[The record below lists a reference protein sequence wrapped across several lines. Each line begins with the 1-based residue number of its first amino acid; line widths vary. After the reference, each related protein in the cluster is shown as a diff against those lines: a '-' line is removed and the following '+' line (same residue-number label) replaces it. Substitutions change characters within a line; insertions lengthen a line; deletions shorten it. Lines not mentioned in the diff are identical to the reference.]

1 MFGGSLSETH
11 AQKICKIMDM
21 AVQNGAPIIG
31 LNDSGGAR
39 IQEGVASLAGYAE
52 VFQRNVLASGVVP
65 QISLIMGP
73 CAGGA
78 VYSPAMTDFIFMV
91 KASSYMFVTGPD
103 VVKTVTNEI
112 VSAEE
117 ELFSEDVEMV
127 YAPAEMGEVGVSPK
141 HTPLITK
148 LKPGDV
154 RAQISKDEMK
164 TFYVS
169 GGILEIQPNEV
180 TILSDTAIREDD
192 LDEER
197 ALEAERQAKEAMKN
211 SSSEID
217 SSKARTELLQAA
229 AQLRLIKKLRSNT
242 KK

>member
-1 MFGGSLSETH
+1 MSD
-11 AQKICKIMDM
+11 KIK
-21 AVQNGAPIIG
+21 
-31 LNDSGGAR
+31 L
-39 IQEGVASLAGYAE
+39 
-52 VFQRNVLASGVVP
+52 
-65 QISLIMGP
+65 
-73 CAGGA
+73 
-78 VYSPAMTDFIFMV
+78 
-91 KASSYMFVTGPD
+91 
-103 VVKTVTNEI
+103 EI

-117 ELFSEDVEMV
+117 ELFSEEVEMV
-127 YAPAEMGEVGVSPK
+127 YAPAEMGEVGISTK

-154 RAQISKDEMK
+154 RAQINKDEMK

-180 TILSDTAIREDD
+180 TILSDTALREDD

-197 ALEAERQAKEAMKN
+197 ALEAERLAQEAMKN
-211 SSSEID
+211 SANEVD
-217 SSKARTELLQAA
+217 ATKAKSELLQAA

>member
-1 MFGGSLSETH
+1 
-11 AQKICKIMDM
+11 
-21 AVQNGAPIIG
+21 
-31 LNDSGGAR
+31 
-39 IQEGVASLAGYAE
+39 
-52 VFQRNVLASGVVP
+52 
-65 QISLIMGP
+65 
-73 CAGGA
+73 
-78 VYSPAMTDFIFMV
+78 MTDTI
-91 KASSYMFVTGPD
+91 KL
-103 VVKTVTNEI
+103 EI

-117 ELFSEDVEMV
+117 QIFSQEVEMV

-154 RAQISKDEMK
+154 RAQINKDEMK

-180 TILSDTAIREDD
+180 TILSDTALREDD

-197 ALEAERQAKEAMKN
+197 ALEAEKLAQEAMKN
-211 SSSEID
+211 SSNEVD
-217 SSKARTELLQAA
+217 ASKAKSELLQAA
-229 AQLRLIKKLRSNT
+229 AQLRLIKKLRSNS

>member
-1 MFGGSLSETH
+1 M
-11 AQKICKIMDM
+11 ADKIR
-21 AVQNGAPIIG
+21 
-31 LNDSGGAR
+31 L
-39 IQEGVASLAGYAE
+39 
-52 VFQRNVLASGVVP
+52 
-65 QISLIMGP
+65 
-73 CAGGA
+73 
-78 VYSPAMTDFIFMV
+78 
-91 KASSYMFVTGPD
+91 
-103 VVKTVTNEI
+103 EI

-141 HTPLITK
+141 HTPLITTH
-148 LKPGDV
+148 KPGDV

-217 SSKARTELLQAA
+217 SSKAKTELLQAA

>member
-1 MFGGSLSETH
+1 M
-11 AQKICKIMDM
+11 ADKIR
-21 AVQNGAPIIG
+21 
-31 LNDSGGAR
+31 L
-39 IQEGVASLAGYAE
+39 
-52 VFQRNVLASGVVP
+52 
-65 QISLIMGP
+65 
-73 CAGGA
+73 
-78 VYSPAMTDFIFMV
+78 
-91 KASSYMFVTGPD
+91 
-103 VVKTVTNEI
+103 EI

-211 SSSEID
+211 LS
-217 SSKARTELLQAA
+217 
-229 AQLRLIKKLRSNT
+229 LIHI
-242 KK
+242 